1 MTTMALVKRE
11 FHNIECD
18 CCGQLLDEET
28 WWDGPEFVEGM
39 LHECGWKKLGDG
51 HYCEECWNRDD
62 DDNIV
67 TKDGRKFDDDGNEIK
82 E

>member
-1 MTTMALVKRE
+1 MALVKRE

-28 WWDGPEFVEGM
+28 WWDDQEVLPAI
-39 LHECGWKKLGDG
+39 LAECGWKQLGG
-51 HYCEECWNRDD
+51 SHYCEKCWYRDD

-67 TKDGRKFDDDGNEIK
+67 TKNGRKFDDDGNEIK
-82 E
+82 ED

>member
-1 MTTMALVKRE
+1 MALVKRE

-28 WWDGPEFVEGM
+28 WCDDQEVLPAI
-39 LHECGWKKLGDG
+39 LAECGWKQLGG
-51 HYCEECWNRDD
+51 SHYCEECWYRDD

-82 E
+82 ED

>member
-1 MTTMALVKRE
+1 MLVKRE

-28 WWDGPEFVEGM
+28 WWDDKDVLPAI
-39 LHECGWKKLGDG
+39 LSECGWKQLGDG
-51 HYCEECWNRDD
+51 HYCEECWYRDD

-82 E
+82 EG

>member
-1 MTTMALVKRE
+1 MLVKRE

-28 WWDGPEFVEGM
+28 WWADDEVAPII
-39 LHECGWKKLGDG
+39 LQECGWKKLGDG
-51 HYCEECWNRDD
+51 HYCGECWYRDD

-82 E
+82 EDLL

>member
-1 MTTMALVKRE
+1 MALVKRE

-28 WWDGPEFVEGM
+28 WWDDQEVLPAI
-39 LHECGWKKLGDG
+39 LAECGWKQLGGG

-82 E
+82 EG